1 MSDANSATGAASA
14 APVCASGSDE
24 FAIEI
29 DRFLDQVW
37 AERGLSPATMVA
49 YRQDLLSFAQWLERP
64 ASSATRSD
72 VLRWLGE
79 RLRSGCEVASIT
91 RALSCLRQFY
101 GWRSRSDVHSQ
112 NPMIDIEGPRQRSSL
127 PRVLSS
133 REVEALIEEPDRRTP
148 LGLRDRAILETLY
161 ATGLRVSELTA
172 LTLSGLNLDRGLV
185 RVVGKG
191 GRERLVPLG
200 ERAIEALDA
209 WLARGR
215 KDLRPACDR
224 VFVSRSGRP
233 LSRVAVWQR
242 LRHHAR
248 AAGIAQAVYPH
259 LLRHSFATHLLDHG
273 ADLRVVQMLLGHA
286 DLATTQI
293 YTQVSK
299 SRLKSLHR
307 LHHPRG

>member
-1 MSDANSATGAASA
+1 MD
-14 APVCASGSDE
+14 
-24 FAIEI
+24 
-29 DRFLDQVW
+29 
-37 AERGLSPATMVA
+37 A
-49 YRQDLLSFAQWLERP
+49 YRQDLMNFSRWLGTRP
-64 ASSATRSD
+64 SEATRGD

-79 RLRSGCEVASIT
+79 RLRAGSEVASIT
-91 RALSCLRQFY
+91 RSLSCLRQFY
-101 GWRSRSDVHSQ
+101 AWRCRVDGRAQ
-112 NPMIDIEGPRQRSSL
+112 NPMFDIEGPRQRQRL
-127 PRVLSS
+127 PHVLSA
-133 REVEALIEEPDRRTP
+133 REVEALIEQPDGETP
-148 LGLRDRAILETLY
+148 LGQRDRAILETLY
-161 ATGLRVSELTA
+161 ATGLRVSELTD

-185 RVVGKG
+185 RVIGKG

-200 ERAIEALDA
+200 ERAIEALEA
-209 WLARGR
+209 WLAKGR
-215 KDLRPACDR
+215 KALKASSDR

-242 LRHHAR
+242 LRGHAR
-248 AAGIAQAVYPH
+248 AAGLSRTVYPH

-299 SRLKSLHR
+299 SRLKAVHR